1 MIKQFKKTLIVTSII
16 TLLPILAGLI
26 LWERLPETIATH
38 FGADNQANGWSSKW
52 FAVFGLPL
60 ILLAAEWFCMLV
72 TSIDPKRKNINRKAL
87 GVALW
92 IMPIISLISS
102 LVIYAYAFEI
112 PIDIGMIMFIL
123 LGVTFVLL
131 GNYMPKTQQNYSL
144 GIKLPWTLNDEDNWR
159 ATHRLAG
166 FLWTLGG
173 IIILISAIFK
183 PIWLLL
189 SVAVLMI
196 LLPTL
201 YSYLYYKKNKKA
213 DG

>member
-92 IMPIISLISS
+92 IMPIVSLISS
-102 LVIYAYAFEI
+102 LVIYAYALEI